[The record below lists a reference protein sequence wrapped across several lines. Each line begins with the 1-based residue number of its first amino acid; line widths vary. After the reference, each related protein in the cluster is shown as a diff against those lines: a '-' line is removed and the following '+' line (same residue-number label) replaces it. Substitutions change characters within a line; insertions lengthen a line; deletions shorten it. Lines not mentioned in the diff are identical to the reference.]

1 MECVVNVVGF
11 VVVFLAEGRQ
21 PWVMSSGDRLG
32 FPLQRPTWK
41 CINIRMATNESE
53 FILGKACW
61 IH

>member
-1 MECVVNVVGF
+1 MGGKHGGF
-11 VVVFLAEGRQ
+11 CGRFFGGMAAAPRSCLQ
-21 PWVMSSGDRLG
+21 ENRLG
-32 FPLQRPTWK
+32 FPLGRVTWK